1 MAELIAVP
9 GVSTLSSRERR
20 RLVEIAQR
28 NGWRPDWLAAT
39 LSHESHFKPGIQSA
53 TSSATGILQWTKA
66 TAKALGTST
75 DELRRMS
82 VYEQLPYVEKYFH
95 KAAGG
100 RRIDDRDLLVWAM
113 GAGNCPG
120 LEDDCQLYPPG
131 SLGAKANPSYQ
142 DSRGA
147 ITVKRVRDELSNYV
161 AKYEKR
167 GRGKPALPAPR
178 GLSRPTALGSAA
190 FLGLAG
196 LAFVWGTLRIRPR
209 RRPA

>member
-1 MAELIAVP
+1 MADLIAVP
-9 GVSTLSSRERR
+9 GMKTLSGRERA
-20 RLVEIAQR
+20 RLIAIADR

-66 TAKALGTST
+66 TATALGTST

-95 KAAGG
+95 KATGG
-100 RRIDDRDLLVWAM
+100 RRIDDRDLLVVAM
-113 GAGNCPG
+113 GAANCPR
-120 LEDDCQLYPPG
+120 LQDDCELYAPG
-131 SLGAKANPSYQ
+131 SLGAKANPQYQ
-142 DSRGA
+142 NAKGA
-147 ITVKRVRDELSNYV
+147 ITVKRVRDELANYV
-161 AKYEKR
+161 AKYQ
-167 GRGKPALPAPR
+167 GRARPAPTR
-178 GLSRPTALGSAA
+178 PGLSRPTALGSAA

-196 LAFVWGTLRIRPR
+196 IAFVWGTLRVGRRPR